1 MAGQSGSARLL
12 SPLLV
17 STSVVLLLG
26 ALTLYNGPS
35 VIAAPTDV
43 FVLIS
48 GAWRMTLGQIPHV
61 DFDNPIGA
69 VTYGLV
75 EAGMALGG
83 PESLGLH
90 WAATL
95 LLALGAVWATW
106 AAFTRLEPWLACA
119 FVVFIALLCVA
130 TRPLGY
136 DPTNHSYAMLYNRIG
151 WVFLCTLALQAFVA
165 RANAS
170 PRRETMDAAALGAL
184 VGLLFYAKIT
194 FAIFG
199 VIAIVLALIA
209 RPPLRGI
216 ASLAAMA
223 LGAAL
228 TVTLIWSLTHA
239 APLEYLQDI
248 AAAGGVQSPDARL
261 KWLLTALKFGAI
273 PLGLLSLAWL
283 AVIGRRILADRKLRF
298 ETVLPTLQF
307 AFLCGA
313 GLALTTT
320 NAGERGEVPLY
331 VLAGVILLQ
340 NRALA
345 PDDGLRRNVV
355 LGAAAVT
362 ALIALFIGG
371 RDALSVA
378 DTTAMRAYRAETA
391 PESQRIDAPRLHNF
405 VVPASSTH
413 RTQFWRAAEM
423 PPKVSDGLDLLRP
436 HVTPDARLMVF
447 ALSDPFSFPLGL
459 EPPTGGPLWW
469 DRNFNYNLDHYP
481 PAEQVFAEVTHV
493 MIPQIHPED
502 DGCCK
507 HVVAD
512 LEQIYGPYVAEHF
525 TEVGRTDTWVLLARR
540 GNAAR

>member
-1 MAGQSGSARLL
+1 MSGQLALRGL
-12 SPLLV
+12 SPLAV
-17 STSVVLLLG
+17 SSAVVVLLG

-48 GAWRMTLGQIPHV
+48 GAWRMTLGQIPHI

-69 VTYGLV
+69 LTYGLV

-83 PESLGLH
+83 PDSLGLH
-90 WAATL
+90 WAAVL
-95 LLALGAVWATW
+95 LLVIGAAWASW

-136 DPTNHSYAMLYNRIG
+136 DPSNHSYAMLYNRIG
-151 WVFLCTLALQAFVA
+151 WVFLCILAVQAFVA
-165 RANAS
+165 RASAS
-170 PRRETMDAAALGAL
+170 PRQEALDAAALGAL
-184 VGLLFYAKIT
+184 VGLLFYTKIT

-209 RPPLRGI
+209 RPALRDV
-216 ASLAAMA
+216 ATLAALA

-228 TVTLIWSLTHA
+228 TTTLVWSVTGA
-239 APLEYLQDI
+239 APVAYLQDI

-261 KWLLTALKFGAI
+261 KWLINAIKFGAI
-273 PLGLLSLAWL
+273 PLGLLSLTWL
-283 AVIGRRILADRKLRF
+283 AIVGRRILSERALRP
-298 ETVLPTLQF
+298 ETVVLTLQF

-331 VLAGVILLQ
+331 VIAGMLLLH
-340 NRALA
+340 NRAMAL
-345 PDDGLRRNVV
+345 DYRFRRRVV
-355 LGAAAVT
+355 IGATAVAAV
-362 ALIALFIGG
+362 LALFIGG
-371 RDALSVA
+371 RDALSIA
-378 DTTAMRAYRAETA
+378 DTTAMRSYRVEGA
-391 PESQRIDAPRLHNF
+391 PASQRIDAPRLRDF
-405 VVPASSTH
+405 VIPHTSEH
-413 RTQFWRAAEM
+413 RTQIWRAAAM
-423 PPKVSDGLDLLRP
+423 PPKVNDGLALLRA
-436 HVTPDARLMVF
+436 HVDQDARLMVF
-447 ALSDPFSFPLGL
+447 ALTDPFSFPLGL
-459 EPPTGGPLWW
+459 APPTGGPLWW

-493 MIPQIHPED
+493 MVPQIHAED

-512 LEQIYGPYVAEHF
+512 LEQMYGPYVAQHF
-525 TEVGRTDTWVLLARR
+525 AEVGRTDTWVLLARR
-540 GNAAR
+540 

>member
-1 MAGQSGSARLL
+1 MSEQSRSALRRI
-12 SPLLV
+12 SPLAV
-17 STSVVLLLG
+17 SSAVAVLLG

-48 GAWRMTLGQIPHV
+48 GAWRMTLGQIPHI

-69 VTYGLV
+69 LTYGLV
-75 EAGMALGG
+75 ESGMALGG
-83 PESLGLH
+83 PDSLGLH
-90 WAATL
+90 WAAVL
-95 LLALGAVWATW
+95 LLVIGAAWASW

-136 DPTNHSYAMLYNRIG
+136 DPANHSYAMLYNRVG
-151 WVFLCTLALQAFVA
+151 WAFLCILAIQAFVA
-165 RANAS
+165 RAGAS
-170 PRRETMDAAALGAL
+170 PRQESLDAAALGAL
-184 VGLLFYAKIT
+184 VGLLFYTKIT

-209 RPPLRGI
+209 RPALRGI
-216 ASLAAMA
+216 ASLAALV

-228 TVTLIWSLTHA
+228 TITSVWSATGA
-239 APLEYLQDI
+239 APLDYLQDI
-248 AAAGGVQSPDARL
+248 AAAGGVQSPDARF
-261 KWLLTALKFGAI
+261 KWLVNAIKFGAI
-273 PLGLLSLAWL
+273 PLGLLSLTWL
-283 AVIGRRILADRKLRF
+283 ATVGRRIWSERALRS
-298 ETVLPTLQF
+298 ETLMLTLQF

-331 VLAGVILLQ
+331 VIAGVLLLH
-340 NRALA
+340 NRAIAL
-345 PDDGLRRNVV
+345 DDRFRKRIII
-355 LGAAAVT
+355 GAAAVT

-378 DTTAMRAYRAETA
+378 DTTAMRPYRVDQA
-391 PESQRIDAPRLHNF
+391 PASQRIDAPRLHNF
-405 VVPASSTH
+405 VIPHTSEH
-413 RTQFWRAAEM
+413 RTQIWRAAAM
-423 PPKVSDGLDLLRP
+423 PPKVNDGLALLRA
-436 HVTPDARLMVF
+436 HVGQDARLMVF
-447 ALSDPFSFPLGL
+447 ALTDPFSFPLGL
-459 EPPTGGPLWW
+459 APPRGGPLWW
-469 DRNFNYNLDHYP
+469 DRNFNYNLEHYP

-493 MIPQIHPED
+493 MIPQIHADD

-512 LEQIYGPYVAEHF
+512 LEQMYGPYVAEYF
-525 TEVGRTDTWVLLARR
+525 VEVGRTETWVLLARR
-540 GNAAR
+540 

>member
-1 MAGQSGSARLL
+1 MSGQAGSVLRGLPFMVAVA
-12 SPLLV
+12 LV
-17 STSVVLLLG
+17 VLLG

-43 FVLIS
+43 FVLIN
-48 GAWRMTLGQIPHV
+48 GAWRMTIGQIPHV

-75 EAGMALGG
+75 EAGMVLGG
-83 PESLGLH
+83 PDSLGLA
-90 WAATL
+90 WAAVL
-95 LLALGAVWATW
+95 VLAIGAPW
-106 AAFTRLEPWLACA
+106 AAWVGFTRLRPWLACA
-119 FVVFIALLCVA
+119 FVVFVALLCVA

-136 DPTNHSYAMLYNRIG
+136 DPANHSYAMLYNRIG
-151 WVFLCTLALQAFVA
+151 WVFLCILAVQAFIA
-165 RANAS
+165 RTTAS
-170 PRRETMDAAALGAL
+170 PRDETLDAASLGAL
-184 VGLLFYAKIT
+184 VGLLFYTKIT

-199 VIAIVLALIA
+199 VGAIVLALVA
-209 RPPLRGI
+209 RPALRGV
-216 ASLAAMA
+216 ASLAAIA

-228 TVTLIWSLTHA
+228 TVTLVWTATGA
-239 APLEYLQDI
+239 APMAYLADI

-261 KWLLTALKFGAI
+261 KWLVNAIKFGAI

-283 AVIGRRILADRKLRF
+283 ATIGRRILSDRALRT
-298 ETVLPTLQF
+298 ETVMLTLQF

-331 VLAGVILLQ
+331 AIAGLLLLH
-340 NRALA
+340 NRALTL
-345 PDDGLRRNVV
+345 DDRLRKNAV
-355 LGAAAVT
+355 LGVALVT
-362 ALIALFIGG
+362 AVIALFIGG

-378 DTTAMRAYRAETA
+378 DTTAMRGYRVDQA
-391 PESQRIDAPRLHNF
+391 PASQRIAEPRLHNF
-405 VVPASSTH
+405 VVPDTSEH
-413 RTQFWRAAEM
+413 RTQFWRAAAM
-423 PPKVSDGLDLLRP
+423 PPKINDGFALLHA
-436 HVTPDARLMVF
+436 HVGQDARLMVF

-459 EPPTGGPLWW
+459 APPTGGPLWW
-469 DRNFNYNLDHYP
+469 DRNFNYNLEHYP

-512 LEQIYGPYVAEHF
+512 LEQMYGPYVAEHF
-525 TEVGRTDTWVLLARR
+525 VEVGRTDTWVLLARS
-540 GNAAR
+540 